1 MRARRELGSK
11 ARAAVSALAL
21 LVAGAVVAQDPPP
34 PPAPDAAKGAAPNPK
49 EKDANPKG
57 KVAKKRGVR
66 LPRREPGKGVP
77 KGGDPLIGPA
87 AAVDANGKP
96 LPLGSYHYKFKVA
109 VNNADPLAM
118 TYYPSK
124 LGDTAAAVVLV
135 HERERS
141 GKDFT
146 EEEIADLK
154 NLTLAEELQKLGY
167 AVLVLDLRGH
177 GGNSRRAVPKAEW
190 PSVPADVQVA
200 YYCLLDRHNRGELN
214 LAKLGVVALG
224 EGANVASAWA
234 AGGGG
239 VSSEGR
245 TSDLG
250 ALVAISPMVDA
261 QSQGVK
267 AGPALAALAAR
278 VPIDLLY
285 GERDTATLE
294 VVDSVKAILKRYRS
308 NQVEPFP
315 SALHGYRLLRLE
327 PNLTGAITK
336 FLDAT
341 IKAKADE
348 WEGRY
353 LLNPLTYTEIK
364 VIPNPVRVDP
374 ATKKAAR

>member
-1 MRARRELGSK
+1 MRGRREFWSK

-21 LVAGAVVAQDPPP
+21 LVAGAVMAQDPPAP
-34 PPAPDAAKGAAPNPK
+34 APAPDAAKGAAPNPK
-49 EKDANPKG
+49 DKDANPKG
-57 KVAKKRGVR
+57 KSARKKGVR
-66 LPRREPGKGVP
+66 LPRREPAKGIAKV
-77 KGGDPLIGPA
+77 GDPLNAPIP
-87 AAVDANGKP
+87 VDAAGKP

-124 LGDTAAAVVLV
+124 LAETAAAVVLV

-146 EEEIADLK
+146 EEEIVELK

-167 AVLVLDLRGH
+167 AVLVPDLRGH
-177 GGNSRRAVPKAEW
+177 GGNNRRAVPKAEW

-200 YYCLLDRHNRGELN
+200 YYCLVDRHNRGELN

-224 EGANVASAWA
+224 EGANVAAAWA

-285 GERDTATLE
+285 GERDAASIEL
-294 VVDSVKAILKRYRS
+294 VASVKAILKRYRS

-327 PNLTGAITK
+327 PNLTAAITK
-336 FLDAT
+336 FLDGT

-353 LLNPLTYTEIK
+353 LLNPLTYTESK
-364 VIPNPVRVDP
+364 ALPNPPRVDP